1 MVIKYKV
8 ERSFIDKNTKETVFV
23 NNIINIDINR
33 MKELNERNIGR
44 VIDIIED
51 EQEVKNEKLSTD
63 EEVNEKEEIIAP
75 DEDDQK
81 EPTEE
86 IENQEER
93 YTKEKLEAM
102 KVNELKEVAEKI
114 GCELSNA
121 TKKEIIQEIL
131 EFQK

>member
-8 ERSFIDKNTKETVFV
+8 EKSFIDKNTKETVFV
-23 NNIINIDINR
+23 DSIIDIDINR
-33 MKELNERNIGR
+33 MKELNAKNIGR
-44 VIDIIED
+44 VIDVIED
-51 EQEVKNEKLSTD
+51 KQEVENEKLLTND
-63 EEVNEKEEIIAP
+63 EKEEVVAS
-75 DEDDQK
+75 DEVEEK
-81 EPTEE
+81 EPDTEG
-86 IENQEER
+86 IKNQEEK
-93 YTKEKLEAM
+93 YTEEQLETM

>member
-8 ERSFIDKNTKETVFV
+8 EKAFVDKNTKETVFV
-23 NNIINIDINR
+23 DSIIDIDIKR
-33 MKELNERNIGR
+33 MKELNAKNIGR
-44 VIDIIED
+44 VIDVIED
-51 EQEVKNEKLSTD
+51 KQEVENEKLLAND
-63 EEVNEKEEIIAP
+63 EKEEVIAP
-75 DEDDQK
+75 DEDEKK
-81 EPTEE
+81 ETTEKNGNEVEKYTEE
-86 IENQEER
+86 Q
-93 YTKEKLEAM
+93 LETL